1 MERKLMASG
10 LIDLRVS
17 PLLLSKLQTQR
28 DRWLSADTIIA
39 PPAQWYLVHKHT
51 GNNFQNSVI

>member
-17 PLLLSKLQTQR
+17 PLLLFQTPNT

-39 PPAQWYLVHKHT
+39 PPAQWYFVHKHT
-51 GNNFQNSVI
+51 GDNFQNSVI